1 VADSQSQNTRRSAC
15 SGPVHWCVVGTG
27 RRTAAY
33 MSARGVATCLLV
45 VVEVELGARAQSS
58 QVGGSDVLRSRR
70 GVVKMLIASVSV
82 YVVSYAPAQIPLFY
96 NLVSTTPFRANWTF
110 LVWPPPPSMKPYMA
124 ATTLPSRHST
134 FGWHLTKSCQLVG
147 LWTFLVLLMT
157 LSYINSAANPV
168 LYSVFSSTPR
178 NLPDR
183 HREATTCAGGEQ

>member
-1 VADSQSQNTRRSAC
+1 
-15 SGPVHWCVVGTG
+15 
-27 RRTAAY
+27 

-110 LVWPPPPSMKPYMA
+110 LV
-124 ATTLPSRHST
+124 
-134 FGWHLTKSCQLVG
+134 
-147 LWTFLVLLMT
+147 
-157 LSYINSAANPV
+157 
-168 LYSVFSSTPR
+168 
-178 NLPDR
+178 
-183 HREATTCAGGEQ
+183 